1 MDFMKAVLL
10 AGGLGKRLRPLTD
23 RVPKPLVEVGG
34 KPIIE
39 WQILWLRS
47 LGVDS
52 FVILAGYLSEKIK
65 EYIDERKGSWK
76 VTVDYSIEKEP
87 LGTGGAIK
95 NAKGFL
101 KDEKEFYVLNG
112 DNITN
117 VDISKLELDSGM
129 ASIALA
135 PLRSTYGVVN
145 VDGEGNVTRFDEKPL
160 IEDYWMNAGVYR
172 MRNEVLQHLPD
183 NGAIEKTTFVE
194 LSSKGALRGVKFAD
208 CYFHGVD
215 SVKDV
220 EEVSA
225 DLAAGR
231 VYKGV

>member
-1 MDFMKAVLL
+1 MKAVLL

-23 RVPKPLVEVGG
+23 RVPKPLVEVDGR
-34 KPIIE
+34 PIIE
-39 WQILWLRS
+39 WQMLWLRS

-52 FVILAGYLSEKIK
+52 FVVLAGYLSDKIK
-65 EYIDERKGSWK
+65 EYVDARKDAWK
-76 VTVDYSIEKEP
+76 VSVDYSIEKEP

-95 NAKGFL
+95 NAGSFL

-117 VDISKLELDSGM
+117 VDISKLDLGSAM

-145 VDGEGNVTRFDEKPL
+145 VDAKGNVTKFEEKPL
-160 IEDYWMNAGVYR
+160 IEGCWMNAGVYR
-172 MRNEVLQHLPD
+172 MRGDVLGHLPD
-183 NGAIEKTTFVE
+183 NGAIEKTAFVE
-194 LSSKGALRGVKFAD
+194 LSSKGMLRGVKFTD

-225 DLAAGR
+225 DLSAGK
-231 VYKGV
+231 VYGGI